1 MQKQP
6 KKLII
11 AVIIIAL
18 EALILW
24 GLGVWSLVALFLED
38 TASFVSALFLLGMV
52 LAAALWAS
60 NIAIGVWQHK
70 RWAFSPALI
79 LQLITAAIATASFSG
94 EFGIAWL
101 GFGLLIPAAIAFY
114 CVFSKDVRQLLRP
127 TEALE

>member
-1 MQKQP
+1 MQNQP

-11 AVIIIAL
+11 AVIILAL

-24 GLGVWSLVALFLED
+24 GLGVWSLIALFLED
-38 TASFVSALFLLGMV
+38 TASFVSAVFLLGMV

-70 RWAFSPALI
+70 RWAYSPALI
-79 LQLITAAIATASFSG
+79 LQLITASIATASFGG
-94 EFGIAWL
+94 EFGNAWV

-114 CVFSKDVRQLLRP
+114 CVFSKEVRELLRP
-127 TEALE
+127 AEPLE